1 MKGLMQP
8 FPLTIPM
15 ILRRAMTVG
24 GAMTVTSTGPAGIQ
38 RATWDEV
45 GSRALRVAA
54 VLDRLE
60 VPAGAVV
67 GSFAWNSQRHVELY
81 LGVPVS
87 GRVLHA
93 VNVRVSD
100 DDIAYVVG
108 HARDTVLFVDAALT
122 SRLAPLRERLR
133 VDCIV
138 VMEDGVAAHPAF
150 DADPR
155 YEALLADVVPTEP
168 AAVDEDDAASVCFS
182 SGTTGR
188 PKAVV
193 YSHRSVT
200 LHSMAALMVDGH
212 AVRRGETVLPLTPM
226 FHVNG
231 WGLPYTAALAPAS
244 LLLAGA
250 DTSPSAVGRLI
261 ETERP
266 TTVAGIPTFWVQ
278 MDDIFEFGEH
288 DVSSVRRIL
297 CGGAEA
303 PPALIERYTRRGIDF
318 FHAWG
323 MTEMSPSGTGL
334 WVRAGEASGAVADD
348 VGAEA
353 IDAPRRPDTRP
364 GPPSAG
370 VELRLV
376 SESGEELPWDGVAVG
391 ELQARGPWIAAAY
404 LDPDD
409 DANVSRFDDGWLR
422 SGDIARI
429 GPDGTVEIVDRAKD
443 LVKSGGEW
451 ISSVELERELMAHP
465 AVREAAVIAIPDG
478 RWGERPLAS
487 VVLRQGRLATGDELR
502 EFLDGRVARWWIPER
517 IDFVSELP
525 RTGVGKVDKKRLRAE
540 HALMDR
546 ERAPGQS

>member
-1 MKGLMQP
+1 MQE
-8 FPLTIPM
+8 FALTIPM

-24 GAMTVTSTGPAGIQ
+24 RDMTVTSAGPAGIQ
-38 RATWDEV
+38 RATWHEV
-45 GSRALRVAA
+45 GERSLRLAAL
-54 VLDRLE
+54 LDGLGS
-60 VPAGAVV
+60 PPGAVV
-67 GSFAWNSQRHVELY
+67 GSFAWNSQRHLELY
-81 LGVPVS
+81 FGVPVS

-93 VNVRVSD
+93 VNVRLSD
-100 DDIAYVVG
+100 DDIAYVVS
-108 HARDTVLFVDAALT
+108 HARDAVLFVDASLT
-122 SRLAPLRERLR
+122 PRLAPLRGRLE
-133 VDCIV
+133 VDRYV
-138 VMEDGVAAHPAF
+138 VMDDGADVHPAF
-150 DADPR
+150 DDDPR
-155 YEALLADVVPTEP
+155 YEALLAAVEPTQP
-168 AAVDEDDAASVCFS
+168 LAMDEDQAASVCFS

-212 AVRRGETVLPLTPM
+212 AIRRGETVLPLTPM

-250 DTSPSAVGRLI
+250 DTSPAAVGRLI

-266 TTVAGIPTFWVQ
+266 TSIAGIPTFWVQ
-278 MDDIFEFGEH
+278 MDDVFESGER

-334 WVRAGEASGAVADD
+334 WIRAGEAADRGD
-348 VGAEA
+348 GGST
-353 IDAPRRPDTRP
+353 DAPGGTAPRPDARP

-376 SESGEELPWDGVAVG
+376 SESGEELPWDGTAVG
-391 ELQARGPWIAAAY
+391 ELQARGPWIASAY

-409 DANVSRFDDGWLR
+409 DANTTRFDDGWLR
-422 SGDIARI
+422 SGDVARI
-429 GPDGTVEIVDRAKD
+429 APDGTVEIVDRAKD

-451 ISSVELERELMAHP
+451 ISSVQLERELMAHP
-465 AVREAAVIAIPDG
+465 AVREAAVIAVPDE

-487 VVLRQGRLATGDELR
+487 VVLRTGQGASAAELR
-502 EFLDGRVARWWIPER
+502 EFLDGRVARWWIPEH
-517 IDFVSELP
+517 IVFVADLP
-525 RTGVGKVDKKRLRAE
+525 KTGVGKVDKKRLRAE
-540 HALMDR
+540 
-546 ERAPGQS
+546 RAASEG